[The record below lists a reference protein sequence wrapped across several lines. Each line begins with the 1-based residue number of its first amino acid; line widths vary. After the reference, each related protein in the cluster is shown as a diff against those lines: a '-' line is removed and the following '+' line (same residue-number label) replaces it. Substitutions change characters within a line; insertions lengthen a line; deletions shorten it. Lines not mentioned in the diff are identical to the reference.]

1 MVAYTSFY
9 IIDKFRKRKEN
20 IVDSNILLNMLK
32 GLFVGGSMLIPG
44 VSGGSMA
51 MILGIYDKL
60 ITSVSS
66 FFKHKKQSMIIL
78 GTFVLGAGIGIL
90 LFAKPLLYLTDT
102 FTFPMMYLFMGAV
115 VGSIPMIYKKAD
127 IKKISLSVIL
137 YTILGMAIIFMISL
151 IPEELFSVNLDI
163 GVTDIL
169 LLVIAGIVAAV
180 ALVLPGISVSYMLLV
195 LGMYEET
202 MKAIDQ
208 FYLPYLIPLGV
219 GVLLGIILTTR
230 ILEKAMNTYTAPTY
244 LIILGF
250 VIASVIEV
258 FPGIPSGINII
269 ISIGTFLIGYFA
281 IRKLS
286 AFDN

>member
-1 MVAYTSFY
+1 M
-9 IIDKFRKRKEN
+9 
-20 IVDSNILLNMLK
+20 DSNILLNMLK

-66 FFKHKKQSMIIL
+66 FFKHKKQSIIVL

-163 GVTDIL
+163 GVTDI
-169 LLVIAGIVAAV
+169 
-180 ALVLPGISVSYMLLV
+180 
-195 LGMYEET
+195 
-202 MKAIDQ
+202 
-208 FYLPYLIPLGV
+208 
-219 GVLLGIILTTR
+219 
-230 ILEKAMNTYTAPTY
+230 
-244 LIILGF
+244 
-250 VIASVIEV
+250 
-258 FPGIPSGINII
+258 
-269 ISIGTFLIGYFA
+269 
-281 IRKLS
+281 
-286 AFDN
+286 